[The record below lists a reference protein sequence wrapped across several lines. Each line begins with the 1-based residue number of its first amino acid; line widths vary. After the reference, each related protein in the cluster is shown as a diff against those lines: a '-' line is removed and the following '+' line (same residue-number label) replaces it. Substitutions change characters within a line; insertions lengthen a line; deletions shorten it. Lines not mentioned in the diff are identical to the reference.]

1 MVFFNNMENKINNKK
16 ILFLLFF
23 VSFSIP
29 AHGMDRANND
39 QLSKTKANPAISFEF
54 LNSFEDNF
62 PYEMGKIYQNEE
74 HSRFASE
81 QFVCNQKHIINAM
94 NDAAQRKDTKVHL
107 TVGAHGA
114 NDMSLYEVT
123 TLKRKAN
130 AHGKMTVALKGSPIK
145 TDAQKGFVHIG
156 SNNGTNSTWQIKPKK
171 KIRFNLET
179 GVSTN
184 DPELAEQA
192 YQMILSQSP
201 IKKKKEVIE
210 LTPKKPSLFS
220 SKKTDLNKS
229 LAQRLDTLAK
239 DTSDNRSARIQTMN
253 INDEEV
259 VDAAIKAKKSGA
271 DIEFIANHTALTK
284 YGTPLLQKLDQA
296 GIPVHIFC
304 PDKDS
309 QASEHSKAVDI
320 IKGTK
325 YMHLENTGNVT
336 DECAQQTNYTLLLP
350 NNKDITMQS
359 IRNFETVKTVCKPL
373 APALQLKEKSNK
385 EQAEK
390 KAAKRKAEQEAQSA
404 PDQKKKKTK

>member
-1 MVFFNNMENKINNKK
+1 MENKINNKK

-296 GIPVHIFC
+296 GIP
-304 PDKDS
+304 
-309 QASEHSKAVDI
+309 
-320 IKGTK
+320 
-325 YMHLENTGNVT
+325 GNVT